1 MCIIVY
7 IYIIYCIYRVRF
19 SSAAIFGSLCF
30 VLRETHV
37 LQQSFSAFVS
47 ASNQS
52 CQCAVCKDLTFLD
65 LNLNLSFALQG
76 YQRLWQRPKGCSNSL
91 NRVQAALEYFGI
103 ELLCI
108 LHVKHFT
115 MTCFF
120 SLQRGADIHLGKTVI
135 TLSLWDLLV
144 YSVCNWVWHLTAS
157 TCTWACM
164 TMGLLVSRQIFAVPQ
179 HSFTSNAVQL
189 QLWHW
194 SRWSLDPVNPVKW

>member
-1 MCIIVY
+1 MFCFK
-7 IYIIYCIYRVRF
+7 RNSRT
-19 SSAAIFGSLCF
+19 AAEFFCFCVGVQSKLCSVQNMF
-30 VLRETHV
+30 AKIWH
-37 LQQSFSAFVS
+37 FW
-47 ASNQS
+47 
-52 CQCAVCKDLTFLD
+52 DD

-120 SLQRGADIHLGKTVI
+120 SLQRVADMHLGKTVI

-164 TMGLLVSRQIFAVPQ
+164 TMELLVSRQIFAVPQ